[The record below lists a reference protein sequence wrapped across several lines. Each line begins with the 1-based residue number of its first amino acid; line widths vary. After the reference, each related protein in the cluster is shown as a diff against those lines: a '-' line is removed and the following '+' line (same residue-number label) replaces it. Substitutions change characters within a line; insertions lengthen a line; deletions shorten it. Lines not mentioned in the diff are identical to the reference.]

1 MKINFKDFVL
11 KSIDW
16 TPVTPETPLHQIIGN
31 KVWEF
36 TNDLWVKEIAEKIY
50 KGEEVEINSSQ
61 VEFIKTTMNDPKS
74 GLMPF
79 FWREL
84 NIYIDAH

>member
-1 MKINFKDFVL
+1 MKINFKDFQL

-36 TNDLWVKEIAEKIY
+36 TDDLWVKEIAEKIY

-61 VEFIKTTMNDPKS
+61 VEFIKTTLSDPKS
-74 GLMPF
+74 WLMPF
-79 FWREL
+79 FGREL
-84 NIYIDAH
+84 SLYIDSH

>member
-31 KVWEF
+31 KVREF
-36 TNDLWVKEIAEKIY
+36 TNDLWTKEIAEKIY

-61 VEFIKTTMNDPKS
+61 VEFIKNTMSSEKS
-74 GLMPF
+74 GLLPF

-84 NIYIDAH
+84 NLGLGS

>member
-1 MKINFKDFVL
+1 MKINFTEFTL

-31 KVWEF
+31 KVREF

-50 KGEEVEINSSQ
+50 KGEEVEINSDQ
-61 VEFIKTTMNDPKS
+61 KEFIKTTMNDPKS

-79 FWREL
+79 FGREL
-84 NIYIDAH
+84 GLFIDKN